1 MPRLGN
7 RKKSLKVL
15 SKLIGQVSFCP
26 TFDKNKVRLFLTKK
40 QISCEI
46 PKGNGGNV
54 VYVSY
59 IA

>member
-7 RKKSLKVL
+7 RKKSLKIL

-40 QISCEI
+40 HISCEI
-46 PKGNGGNV
+46 AKGNGENV
-54 VYVSY
+54 VRVSY